1 MSVNRRA
8 IISSC
13 IIQLVKRQI
22 LSDTFYTLN
31 FYIEMRLWKRLYSI
45 VEKSDGEFFYD
56 YLALL
61 FNILIDKI

>member
-8 IISSC
+8 ISSC

-31 FYIEMRLWKRLYSI
+31 FYVEMRLWKRLYSI

>member
-8 IISSC
+8 ISSC
-13 IIQLVKRQI
+13 IIQLVKRQMI

-31 FYIEMRLWKRLYSI
+31 FYIEMRLWKRLYSM

-61 FNILIDKI
+61 FNVLIDKI